1 MLHCTLQQLPVD
13 TPASVCTLMH
23 TDCATRRRLLDIG
36 LTQGTKITCLFESP
50 PKDPRAYLIRGA
62 VIALRAEEAEN
73 IVVAFTVG
81 KDVCLFDPIS

>member
-1 MLHCTLQQLPVD
+1 MLHCTLQQLPVG
-13 TPASVCTLMH
+13 TPASVCALLH

-36 LTQGTKITCLFESP
+36 LTQGAKITCLFESP

-73 IVVAFTVG
+73 TTVTFSNG
-81 KDVCLFDPIS
+81 KDVCRIDPVS